1 MTVLAIEIEVNGK
14 RLAVAGSKNLALL
27 SAGIAAGVGP
37 ENRTLQ
43 VDMDV
48 FHLTALGL
56 TSSKTAS
63 RIANLTWINGL
74 PLQLGDS
81 ITFRIVQVEQPDPPA
96 QVLRTPTSEE
106 LAAAAEKERS
116 GLTARS
122 KTTRRKRRALKRG
135 R

>member
-1 MTVLAIEIEVNGK
+1 M
-14 RLAVAGSKNLALL
+14 

-56 TSSKTAS
+56 TSSKTVS